1 MTGRRVL
8 LGLDLLAKA
17 ALVVLL
23 LVALA
28 HPDLANLK
36 AKGAGL
42 RLVIYPL
49 GALAVPIWWWL
60 RGRRAW
66 AGRRFPWGAD
76 LLVTLPW
83 LSDLLGNRLD
93 FFDTVTWWD
102 DVSHFGHWLLLT
114 AGVLAAWAP
123 GRRTGAGA
131 LIMVGL
137 GFGATAAVLW
147 ELGEYAAFMRFLPTY
162 AYAYPDTL
170 GDLTLGTSGS
180 LVAGVLV
187 ALWRRSPR
195 AALGDAP

>member
-1 MTGRRVL
+1 MSGRRVL
-8 LGLDLLAKA
+8 LALDLAAKL

-28 HPDLANLK
+28 HPDLSNLK
-36 AKGAGL
+36 AKGAGV
-42 RLVIYPL
+42 RLVVYPL

-66 AGRRFPWGAD
+66 AGRTFPWGAD

-114 AGVLAAWAP
+114 AGVLLAWAP
-123 GRRTGAGA
+123 GRRVGAGVVV
-131 LIMVGL
+131 MVAL

-147 ELGEYAAFMRFLPTY
+147 ELGEYAAFLKDLPTY
-162 AYAYPDTL
+162 QLVYPDTL
-170 GDLTLGTSGS
+170 GDLTLGTSGA
-180 LVAGVLV
+180 LLAGLLV
-187 ALWRRSPR
+187 ALHRRVRRPVR
-195 AALGDAP
+195 D